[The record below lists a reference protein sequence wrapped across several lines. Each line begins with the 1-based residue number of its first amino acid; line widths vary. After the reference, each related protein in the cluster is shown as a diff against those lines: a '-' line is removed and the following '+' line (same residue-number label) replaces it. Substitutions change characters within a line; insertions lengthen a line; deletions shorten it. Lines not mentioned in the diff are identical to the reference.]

1 MGENMK
7 YDAIF
12 FDLDGTVVD
21 SLQDIA
27 DAVNHTM
34 RHFSLPERTPEELKP
49 HLGWGVGHLMRAIL
63 PEHTE
68 AQVETIL
75 AHYRPYYALHAGD
88 KSRPFDGILPMM
100 RRMKDAGQV
109 LAILSNK
116 PDAAV
121 QPLARRFFADTVSLA
136 VGELEGVRRKPHP
149 DMVQAAARQ
158 LNVPL
163 ARCLYVGDSE
173 VDIDTAN
180 NAGIDCAC
188 VTWGF
193 RTREQL
199 KKAGASIIVD
209 TPEALEEYI
218 NSDLS
223 RCLRIGKGK

>member
-1 MGENMK
+1 MGDSMK

-34 RHFSLPERTPEELKP
+34 AHFGLPQRTPDALKP

-63 PEHTE
+63 PELSQ
-68 AQVETIL
+68 AQVDAVL
-75 AHYRPYYALHAGD
+75 DHYRPYYARHAGD

-100 RRMKDAGQV
+100 ERLKAEGLL

-121 QPLARRFFADTVSLA
+121 QPLVRQYFSDLVSLA

-149 DMVQAAARQ
+149 DMVKAAARQ
-158 LNVPL
+158 LDVPL
-163 ARCLYVGDSE
+163 ARCLYVGDTE
-173 VDIDTAN
+173 VDIDTAK

-199 KKAGASIIVD
+199 KQAGASIIVD
-209 TPEALEEYI
+209 TPEELEKMI
-218 NSDLS
+218 NTDLS
-223 RCLRIGKGK
+223 RASPV

>member
-1 MGENMK
+1 MR

-21 SLQDIA
+21 SLQDIV

-34 RHFSLPERTPEELKP
+34 DHFGLPRYTPEQLKP
-49 HLGWGVGHLMRAIL
+49 HLGWGVGHLMHSIL
-63 PEHTE
+63 PDAPE
-68 AQVETIL
+68 ARVEEVL

-88 KSRPFDGILPMM
+88 KSQPFDGILPMM
-100 RRMKDAGQV
+100 ARLKGDALA

-121 QPLARRFFADTVSLA
+121 QPLAKRFFSGLVSLS

-149 DMVQAAARQ
+149 DMLESAARE
-158 LNVPL
+158 LGL
-163 ARCLYVGDSE
+163 DLRRCLYVGDSE
-173 VDIDTAN
+173 VDIDTAA

-199 KKAGASIIVD
+199 LAAGARHIFD
-209 TPEALEEYI
+209 TPAELVDWVEA
-218 NSDLS
+218 SV
-223 RCLRIGKGK
+223 

>member
-1 MGENMK
+1 MGDSMK

-21 SLQDIA
+21 SLQDIV

-34 RHFSLPERTPEELKP
+34 RHFQLPERTADELKP

-63 PEHTE
+63 PELPQE
-68 AQVETIL
+68 KVDEVL
-75 AHYRPYYALHAGD
+75 DHYRPYYARHAGD
-88 KSRPFDGILPMM
+88 KSRPFDGIPGMM
-100 RRMKDAGQV
+100 ERLKADGLL

-121 QPLARRFFADTVSLA
+121 QPLVRQYFSGLVSLA
-136 VGELEGVRRKPHP
+136 VGELPNVRRKPHP
-149 DMVQAAARQ
+149 DMVEAAARQ

-163 ARCLYVGDSE
+163 ARCLYVGDTE
-173 VDIDTAN
+173 VDIDTAK

-193 RTREQL
+193 RTRKQL
-199 KKAGASIIVD
+199 RSAGATVIVD
-209 TPEALEEYI
+209 TPEALASYI
-218 NSDLS
+218 LPSN
-223 RCLRIGKGK
+223 

>member
-1 MGENMK
+1 MK

-21 SLQDIA
+21 SLQDIV

-34 RHFSLPERTPEELKP
+34 RHFHLPERTPEALKP

-63 PEHTE
+63 PDHTE
-68 AQVETIL
+68 AQVDEVL
-75 AHYRPYYALHAGD
+75 AHYRPYYAEHAGD
-88 KSRPFDGILPMM
+88 KSRPFDGIPPMM
-100 RRMKDAGQV
+100 RRLKGDGLA

-121 QPLARRFFADTVSLA
+121 RPLARRYFADTVSLA
-136 VGELEGVRRKPHP
+136 VGELENVRRKPCP
-149 DMVQAAARQ
+149 DMVISAARQ

-163 ARCLYVGDSE
+163 NRCLYVGDSE
-173 VDIDTAN
+173 VDIDTAK

-193 RTREQL
+193 RTRKQL
-199 KKAGASIIVD
+199 EKAGAPIIVD
-209 TPEALEEYI
+209 TPEELEGYI
-218 NSDLS
+218 NSELS
-223 RCLRIGKGK
+223 SGCSINQN

>member
-1 MGENMK
+1 MGDSMK

-34 RHFSLPERTPEELKP
+34 RHFQLPERTADELKP

-63 PEHTE
+63 PELPQE
-68 AQVETIL
+68 KVDEVL
-75 AHYRPYYALHAGD
+75 DHYRPYYARHAGD
-88 KSRPFDGILPMM
+88 KSRPFDGIPGMM
-100 RRMKDAGQV
+100 ERLKASGLL

-121 QPLARRFFADTVSLA
+121 QPLVRRYFSGLVSLA
-136 VGELEGVRRKPHP
+136 VGELPNVRRKPHP
-149 DMVQAAARQ
+149 DMVEAAARQ

-163 ARCLYVGDSE
+163 ARCLYVGDTE
-173 VDIDTAN
+173 VDIDTAK

-193 RTREQL
+193 RTRKQL
-199 KKAGASIIVD
+199 RSAGATVIVD
-209 TPEALEEYI
+209 TPEALASYI
-218 NSDLS
+218 LPSN
-223 RCLRIGKGK
+223 

>member
-1 MGENMK
+1 MGDSMK

-34 RHFSLPERTPEELKP
+34 RHFQLPERTADELKP

-63 PEHTE
+63 PELPQE
-68 AQVETIL
+68 KVDEVL
-75 AHYRPYYALHAGD
+75 DHYRPYYARHAGD
-88 KSRPFDGILPMM
+88 KSRPFDGIPGMM
-100 RRMKDAGQV
+100 ERLKASGLL

-121 QPLARRFFADTVSLA
+121 QPLVRRYFSGLVSLA
-136 VGELEGVRRKPHP
+136 VGELPNVRRKPHP
-149 DMVQAAARQ
+149 DMVEAAARH

-163 ARCLYVGDSE
+163 ARCLYVGDTE
-173 VDIDTAN
+173 VDIDTAK

-193 RTREQL
+193 RTRKQL
-199 KKAGASIIVD
+199 RSAGATVIVD
-209 TPEALEEYI
+209 TPEALASYI
-218 NSDLS
+218 LPSN
-223 RCLRIGKGK
+223 

>member
-1 MGENMK
+1 MGDSMK

-21 SLQDIA
+21 SLQDLA

-34 RHFSLPERTPEELKP
+34 RHFGLPERTIDELKP

-63 PEHTE
+63 PELPQE
-68 AQVETIL
+68 KVDEVL
-75 AHYRPYYALHAGD
+75 DHYRPYYARHARD
-88 KSRPFDGILPMM
+88 KSHPFDGILPMM
-100 RRMKDAGQV
+100 ERLKANGLP

-121 QPLARRFFADTVSLA
+121 QPLARQYFSDLVSLA

-149 DMVQAAARQ
+149 DMVEAAARQ

-163 ARCLYVGDSE
+163 ARCLYVGDTE
-173 VDIDTAN
+173 VDIDTAK

-199 KKAGASIIVD
+199 KQAGASIIVD
-209 TPEALEEYI
+209 TPEALASYI
-218 NSDLS
+218 LPSS
-223 RCLRIGKGK
+223 

>member
-1 MGENMK
+1 MHTGEKMK

-21 SLQDIA
+21 SLQDIV

-34 RHFSLPERTPEELKP
+34 RRFGLPERTADELKP
-49 HLGWGVGHLMRAIL
+49 HLGWGVGHLMRSIL
-63 PEHTE
+63 PDLSQARVNE
-68 AQVETIL
+68 VL
-75 AHYRPYYALHAGD
+75 DHYRPYYAKHAGD

-100 RRMKDAGQV
+100 ERLKADGIV

-121 QPLARRFFADTVSLA
+121 QPLARRYFDGLVSLA
-136 VGELEGVRRKPHP
+136 VGELESVRRKPHP
-149 DMVQAAARQ
+149 DMVIAAARQ

-163 ARCLYVGDSE
+163 RRCLYVGDSE
-173 VDIDTAN
+173 VDIDTAA

-199 KKAGASIIVD
+199 DRAGATVIVD
-209 TPEALEEYI
+209 TPDELVAYI
-218 NSDLS
+218 LPSS
-223 RCLRIGKGK
+223 

>member
-1 MGENMK
+1 MK

-12 FDLDGTVVD
+12 FDLDGTVID

-34 RHFSLPERTPEELKP
+34 RRFRLPERSPEALKP
-49 HLGWGVGHLMRAIL
+49 HLGWGVGHLMRSIL
-63 PEHTE
+63 PDLTE

-75 AHYRPYYALHAGD
+75 AHYRPYYAAHATD
-88 KSRPFDGILPMM
+88 KSRPFEGILPMM
-100 RRMKDAGQV
+100 ARLRDAGLV

-121 QPLARRFFADTVSLA
+121 QPLARQYFSGVVSLA

-149 DMVQAAARQ
+149 DMVQAAAAR
-158 LNVPL
+158 LGVPL

-173 VDIDTAN
+173 VDIETAK

-193 RTREQL
+193 RTRDQL
-199 KKAGASIIVD
+199 EIAGASIIVD
-209 TPEALEEYI
+209 TPERLEGCI
-218 NSDLS
+218 
-223 RCLRIGKGK
+223 I

>member
-68 AQVETIL
+68 AQVETVL

-100 RRMKDAGQV
+100 EHLNARGLA

-121 QPLARRFFADTVSLA
+121 QPLARRYFSGLVRLA
-136 VGELEGVRRKPHP
+136 VGETPGVRRKPHP
-149 DMVQAAARQ
+149 DMVVDAANR
-158 LNVPL
+158 LHVPL

-173 VDIDTAN
+173 VDIDTAK

-188 VTWGF
+188 VAWGF

-199 KKAGASIIVD
+199 IKAGASIIVD
-209 TPEALEEYI
+209 TPEEFEE
-218 NSDLS
+218 SL
-223 RCLRIGKGK
+223 

>member
-1 MGENMK
+1 MK

-21 SLQDIA
+21 SLQDIT

-34 RHFSLPERTPEELKP
+34 RRFHLPEHSPEALKP
-49 HLGWGVGHLMRAIL
+49 HLGWGVGQLMRTIL
-63 PEHTE
+63 PGLSQ
-68 AQVETIL
+68 AQVDEML
-75 AHYRPYYALHAGD
+75 AHYRPYYALHAVD

-100 RRMKDAGQV
+100 RQLKDDGLV

-121 QPLARRFFADTVSLA
+121 QPLAERYFSGLVSLA

-149 DMVQAAARQ
+149 DMVEAAARQ

-163 ARCLYVGDSE
+163 SRCLYVGDTE
-173 VDIDTAN
+173 VDIDTAK

-193 RTREQL
+193 RTPEQL
-199 KKAGASIIVD
+199 KKAGASIVVD
-209 TPEALEEYI
+209 TPESLASYI
-218 NSDLS
+218 LS
-223 RCLRIGKGK
+223 SS

>member
-1 MGENMK
+1 MGDSMK

-21 SLQDIA
+21 SLQDIV

-34 RHFSLPERTPEELKP
+34 RHFQLPERTADELKP
-49 HLGWGVGHLMRAIL
+49 YLGWGVGHLMRSIL
-63 PEHTE
+63 PDHNE
-68 AQVETIL
+68 AQVETVL
-75 AHYRPYYALHAGD
+75 AHYRPYYAAHTGD

-100 RRMKDAGQV
+100 QRLRDAGLV

-121 QPLARRFFADTVSLA
+121 QPLARRYFSGLVSLA
-136 VGELEGVRRKPHP
+136 VGELPNVRRKPHP
-149 DMVQAAARQ
+149 DMVEAAARQ

-163 ARCLYVGDSE
+163 ASCLYVGDTE
-173 VDIDTAN
+173 VDIDTAK

-193 RTREQL
+193 RTRKQL
-199 KKAGASIIVD
+199 RSAGATVIVD
-209 TPEALEEYI
+209 TPEALASYI
-218 NSDLS
+218 LPSN
-223 RCLRIGKGK
+223 

>member
-1 MGENMK
+1 MK

-21 SLQDIA
+21 SLQDIV

-34 RHFSLPERTPEELKP
+34 RRFNLPQYSADALKP
-49 HLGWGVGHLMRAIL
+49 HLGWGVGHLMQAIL
-63 PEHTE
+63 PDHSR
-68 AQVETIL
+68 AQIDAVL
-75 AHYRPYYALHAGD
+75 ADYRPYYARHAGD
-88 KSRPFDGILPMM
+88 RSRPFDGIIPMM
-100 RRMKDAGQV
+100 ERLKRAGLV

-121 QPLARRFFADTVSLA
+121 QPLARSYFSGLVSLA

-149 DMVQAAARQ
+149 DMVQAAARR

-173 VDIDTAN
+173 VDIDTAK

-199 KKAGASIIVD
+199 LRAGATCIVD
-209 TPEALEEYI
+209 TPEALEG
-218 NSDLS
+218 LVTGG
-223 RCLRIGKGK
+223 R

>member
-1 MGENMK
+1 MK
-7 YDAIF
+7 YSAIF

-21 SLQDIA
+21 SLQDIV

-34 RHFSLPERTPEELKP
+34 DRFGLPRHTPDALKP

-63 PEHTE
+63 PDFSQTRVDE
-68 AQVETIL
+68 VL
-75 AHYRPYYALHAGD
+75 DHYRPYYARHAGD

-100 RRMKDAGQV
+100 ERLKDDGLL

-121 QPLARRFFADTVSLA
+121 QPLARQYFSGLVSLA

-149 DMVQAAARQ
+149 DMVEAAARQ

-163 ARCLYVGDSE
+163 KRCLYVGDTE
-173 VDIDTAN
+173 VDIDTAK
-180 NAGIDCAC
+180 NAGIECAC

-199 KKAGASIIVD
+199 KKAGATIIVD
-209 TPEALEEYI
+209 TPEELEGYI
-218 NSDLS
+218 NSDL
-223 RCLRIGKGK
+223 